1 MILKST
7 MTSGKVTPNVK
18 RTPKPGELRTPTREQ
33 LKSATRRNKPN
44 PALQTQ
50 VRDEAPAESKPFKE
64 RIKAWKLIGIIILV
78 GVAGLA
84 YVNHVFKTQEIL
96 TEVNQL
102 EQEFEKV
109 RRIHADRKFQF
120 ERMTGPSD
128 VYLRAT
134 QQGFV
139 HGGAAE
145 GVVVVKP

>member
-7 MTSGKVTPNVK
+7 MTSGKVAPNVK
-18 RTPKPGELRTPTREQ
+18 RTPRPNEPRTPTREQ
-33 LKSATRRNKPN
+33 LRGTVRRRNPN
-44 PALQTQ
+44 PVFQTEAAE
-50 VRDEAPAESKPFKE
+50 EAPSRKPLKE
-64 RIKAWKLIGIIILV
+64 RFKAWKLIGIIILV
-78 GVAGLA
+78 GIAGLA
-84 YVNHVFKTQEIL
+84 YVNHVFKTQDIL

-109 RRIHADRKFQF
+109 RRVHADRKFQF

-128 VYLRAT
+128 VYRRAT
-134 QQGFV
+134 TQGFV

>member
-7 MTSGKVTPNVK
+7 MTSDKVAANVK
-18 RTPKPGELRTPTREQ
+18 RAPRPEPRTTR
-33 LKSATRRNKPN
+33 SSVRATTRQQTTRQ
-44 PALQTQ
+44 AVQTDLQ
-50 VRDEAPAESKPFKE
+50 DAASEAKPFRE
-64 RIKAWKLIGIIILV
+64 RIKAWKLIGIIILM
-78 GVAGLA
+78 GAAGLA
-84 YVNHVFKTQEIL
+84 YVSHVFKTQDIL
-96 TEVNQL
+96 TEVSQL

-109 RRIHADRKFQF
+109 RRVHADRKFQF

-128 VYLRAT
+128 VYRRAS

>member
-7 MTSGKVTPNVK
+7 MTSDKVAPNVK
-18 RTPKPGELRTPTREQ
+18 RTPKPEMRASTRQPMRPTV
-33 LKSATRRNKPN
+33 RRNAPKQAVQADLQDNLTDAKP
-44 PALQTQ
+44 L
-50 VRDEAPAESKPFKE
+50 RE
-64 RIKAWKLIGIIILV
+64 RFKAWKLIGIIILM
-78 GVAGLA
+78 GAAGLA
-84 YVNHVFKTQEIL
+84 YVNHVFKTQDIL

-128 VYLRAT
+128 VYRRAS

>member
-18 RTPKPGELRTPTREQ
+18 RTPKPSELRTPTREQ
-33 LKSATRRNKPN
+33 LKSTVRRHKPN
-44 PALQTQ
+44 PVYQTEI
-50 VRDEAPAESKPFKE
+50 RDEAPEPKPFKE
-64 RIKAWKLIGIIILV
+64 RIKAWKLIGIIILLGIV
-78 GVAGLA
+78 GLA
-84 YVNHVFKTQEIL
+84 YVNHVFKTQDIL
-96 TEVNQL
+96 SDVNQL

-128 VYLRAT
+128 VYRRAT

>member
-7 MTSGKVTPNVK
+7 MTSDKVAANVK
-18 RTPKPGELRTPTREQ
+18 RAPRPEPRTTRSSVRATARQ
-33 LKSATRRNKPN
+33 HATRQ
-44 PALQTQ
+44 AVQTDLQ
-50 VRDEAPAESKPFKE
+50 DAASEAKPFRE
-64 RIKAWKLIGIIILV
+64 RIKAWKLIGIIILM
-78 GVAGLA
+78 GAAGLA
-84 YVNHVFKTQEIL
+84 YVSHVFKTQDIL
-96 TEVNQL
+96 TEVSQL

-109 RRIHADRKFQF
+109 RRVHADRKFQF

-128 VYLRAT
+128 VYRRAS

>member
-7 MTSGKVTPNVK
+7 MTSDKVAANVK
-18 RTPKPGELRTPTREQ
+18 RAPRPEPRTTR
-33 LKSATRRNKPN
+33 SSVRAATRQHATRQTAQTDLKDAASEVKP
-44 PALQTQ
+44 L
-50 VRDEAPAESKPFKE
+50 RE
-64 RIKAWKLIGIIILV
+64 RIKAWKLIGITILM
-78 GVAGLA
+78 GAAGLA
-84 YVNHVFKTQEIL
+84 YVSHVFKTQDIL
-96 TEVNQL
+96 TEVSQL

-109 RRIHADRKFQF
+109 RRVHADRKFQF

-128 VYLRAT
+128 VYRRAS

>member
-7 MTSGKVTPNVK
+7 MTSGKVAPNVK
-18 RTPKPGELRTPTREQ
+18 RAPRPNEQRTPTREQ
-33 LKSATRRNKPN
+33 LRSTVRRRNPN
-44 PALQTQ
+44 PVFQTE
-50 VRDEAPAESKPFKE
+50 VKEEAPAPKPFKE
-64 RIKAWKLIGIIILV
+64 RVKAWKLIGIIILL

-109 RRIHADRKFQF
+109 RRVHADRKFQF

-128 VYLRAT
+128 VYRRAT

>member
-7 MTSGKVTPNVK
+7 MTSDKVAPNVK
-18 RTPKPGELRTPTREQ
+18 RTPGPEARP
-33 LKSATRRNKPN
+33 SARPAMRASVRRNAPKQSAQTDLQENLSEAKP
-44 PALQTQ
+44 L
-50 VRDEAPAESKPFKE
+50 KE
-64 RIKAWKLIGIIILV
+64 RFKAWKLIGIIILM
-78 GVAGLA
+78 GAAGLA
-84 YVNHVFKTQEIL
+84 YVNHVFKTQDIL
-96 TEVNQL
+96 TEVSQL

-128 VYLRAT
+128 VYRRAS

>member
-7 MTSGKVTPNVK
+7 MTSSKVAPNIK
-18 RTPKPGELRTPTREQ
+18 REPKPGELRTPIRER
-33 LKSATRRNKPN
+33 LKSTARRHTPN
-44 PALQTQ
+44 QVFQTEI
-50 VRDEAPAESKPFKE
+50 RAESTDARPLRE
-64 RIKAWKLIGIIILV
+64 HMKAWKLIGFIILAGIV
-78 GVAGLA
+78 GLV
-84 YVNHVFKTQEIL
+84 YVSHVFKTQEIL
-96 TEVNQL
+96 TEVSQL
-102 EQEFEKV
+102 EQDFEKV